1 VRRDRTWRVLAVA
14 LTAVLALLAGAC
26 GDDGG
31 DGGAA
36 FEGITRDDP
45 LQVGTVSLP
54 EVAPGQP
61 EREFTFRAAA
71 PGELLAVYFGYT
83 TCPDLCPATLADV
96 RNALAQLGPDAERV
110 SVALVTVD
118 PERDTPEVMARYL
131 GSFVERG
138 HTLRTEDP
146 DALAAAEAAFGAS
159 HTISVDDAGRIE
171 VAHTSITYVV
181 DHTGAVLVEWPFGVD
196 GEAMAHDLRLL
207 FTQMDDPT

>member
-1 VRRDRTWRVLAVA
+1 VRRDRTRRSLLVG
-14 LTAVLALLAGAC
+14 LTAVLALVAGSC
-26 GDDGG
+26 GDDGSG
-31 DGGAA
+31 GGAA

-45 LQVGTVSLP
+45 LQVGAVSLP

-61 EREFTFRAAA
+61 EREFAFRADA
-71 PGELLAVYFGYT
+71 GELLLVYFGYT

-96 RNALAQLGPDAERV
+96 RNALVQLGPDADRV

-118 PERDTPEVMARYL
+118 PDRDTPEGMVRYL

-138 HTLRTEDP
+138 HALRTEDP
-146 DALAAAEAAFGAS
+146 DALAAVEAAFGAS
-159 HTISVDDAGRIE
+159 HTISVDDAGRVE

-181 DHTGAVLVEWPFGVD
+181 DDTGAVLVEWPFGVD

-207 FTQMDDPT
+207 FAELGEPT

>member
-1 VRRDRTWRVLAVA
+1 MRSDRRCGALVVA
-14 LTAVLALLAGAC
+14 LVAILALLAGAC
-26 GDDGG
+26 SDDGG
-31 DGGAA
+31 GDAT

-45 LQVGTVSLP
+45 LQVGDVTLP

-61 EREFTFRAAA
+61 EREFAFRAGA
-71 PGELLAVYFGYT
+71 PGELLLVYFGYT

-96 RNALAQLGPDAERV
+96 RNALGQLGPDAERV
-110 SVALVTVD
+110 AVALVTVD
-118 PERDTPEVMARYL
+118 PDRDTPEVMTHYL

-138 HTLRTEDP
+138 HALRTDDP
-146 DALAAAEAAFGAS
+146 AALAAAEDAFGAS
-159 HTISVDDAGRIE
+159 HTISVDDAGRVE

-207 FTQMDDPT
+207 VTQMDEPT